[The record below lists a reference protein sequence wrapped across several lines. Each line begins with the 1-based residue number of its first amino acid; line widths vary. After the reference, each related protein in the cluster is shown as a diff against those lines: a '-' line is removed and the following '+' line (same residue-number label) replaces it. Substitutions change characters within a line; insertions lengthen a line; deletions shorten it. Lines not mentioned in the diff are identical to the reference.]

1 MSVPVESLRFDGR
14 SAIVTGAG
22 RGLGRAYALELAA
35 RGARVVVAD
44 NGGNVDGGGASAAP
58 ADEVVA
64 EIEAAGG
71 EAVASYAS
79 VADEHAAASIIGT
92 ALDTF
97 GRLDVVVNNAGISD
111 PDHFEDQT
119 IERFHKLMDVHFFG
133 TLHVCKAAWPHLQ
146 GQGYGRIVNTT
157 SEGMLGQIHQLSN
170 YASAKAAVFGLTK
183 VLAAEGPRHGIRV
196 NGTAPR
202 AITRMSYKTLPHVF
216 GLDDDRLGQLA
227 PTSRPE
233 QAAPVV
239 VYLAHESCEL
249 NGEVLCAGGGSFQRL
264 FSSLSRGVKR
274 KEMTPEDFAADLDRI
289 MDPTDAPLVN
299 VVTEELPLGAVG
311 GDSSTR

>member
-1 MSVPVESLRFDGR
+1 MEPLRFDGR
-14 SAIVTGAG
+14 VAIVTGAG

-44 NGGNVDGGGASAAP
+44 HGGNVDGGGGTAAP

-71 EAVASYAS
+71 LAVASYAS
-79 VADEHAAASIIGT
+79 VADEKAAASIIDT
-92 ALDTF
+92 ALDAF

-111 PDHFEDQT
+111 PDHFENQT

-146 GQGYGRIVNTT
+146 KQGYGRIVNTT

-170 YASAKAAVFGLTK
+170 YASAKAAVFGLTR
-183 VLAAEGPRHGIRV
+183 VLAAEGPQHGIRV

-216 GLDDDRLGQLA
+216 GLEPDRLEQLA
-227 PTSRPE
+227 STSRPE

-239 VYLAHESCEL
+239 IFLAHETCEL
-249 NGEVLCAGGGSFQRL
+249 NGEVFAAGGGAFQRL
-264 FSSLSRGVKR
+264 FASLSRGVKNR
-274 KEMTPEDFAADLDRI
+274 DMTPEEFAVDLDRI
-289 MDPTDAPLVN
+289 MDPTDARLI
-299 VVTEELPLGAVG
+299 VVAADDLPLGAIG
-311 GDSSTR
+311 GETSTR